1 MEAENLQDKALE
13 MKKQITTLQESNVK
27 GALNLTKEAKRR
39 ADEAKE
45 KVEQIQAP
53 GGDLKASEVQRSRTE
68 QKIEPKRAGFKDS
81 RERNKQNLDEIVA
94 NIKNLEGKI
103 PGLNNQ
109 ICDGTTTEKEP
120 CDSLC
125 GGAGCGQCGGLSCLN
140 GALSKV
146 GSTINET
153 RYEFSKIMLTV
164 LGIVGCRGPQP
175 KVIN

>member
-1 MEAENLQDKALE
+1 

-45 KVEQIQAP
+45 KVELIQAP

-68 QKIEPKRAGFKDS
+68 QKIEQKRAGFKDS
-81 RERNKQNLDEIVA
+81 RERNEQNLRDIVD

-109 ICDGTTTEKEP
+109 I
-120 CDSLC
+120 S
-125 GGAGCGQCGGLSCLN
+125 S
-140 GALSKV
+140 
-146 GSTINET
+146 
-153 RYEFSKIMLTV
+153 
-164 LGIVGCRGPQP
+164 GPR
-175 KVIN
+175 